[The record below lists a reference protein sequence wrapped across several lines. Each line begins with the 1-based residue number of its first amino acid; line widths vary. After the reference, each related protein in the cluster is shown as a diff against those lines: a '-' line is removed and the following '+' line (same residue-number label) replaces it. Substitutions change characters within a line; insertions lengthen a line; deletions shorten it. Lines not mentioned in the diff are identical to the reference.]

1 MNYREDLNT
10 DGAISCFQ
18 TAASTIERNSICR
31 RNQLK
36 RQESHRH
43 RLKLSSQRIILV
55 LCSVFM
61 CSCICKRS
69 NAFSI
74 SPPSTHQSR
83 SLPSSSLFNT
93 HSQPQRYSSRRTRFY
108 MSAILEPPSQSS
120 PASAYRMSD
129 FQQRMK
135 GIVKRNGGRKMVG
148 TSRSAAERPANLRT
162 VHTLEEYKDALD
174 ASSGKMIVVRF
185 FATWCKVSSM

>member
-1 MNYREDLNT
+1 MNSSEDLNT

-18 TAASTIERNSICR
+18 TAASTIERNLICR

-36 RQESHRH
+36 RRESHRH

-174 ASSGKMIVVRF
+174 ASSGKMVVVRF
-185 FATWCKVSSM
+185 FATWCKVR

>member
-1 MNYREDLNT
+1 MNSSEDLNA
-10 DGAISCFQ
+10 DGAISRCQ
-18 TAASTIERNSICR
+18 TAASTIDRNSICR
-31 RNQLK
+31 RKNQLK
-36 RQESHRH
+36 RRESHRH

-74 SPPSTHQSR
+74 TPPSTHQSR
-83 SLPSSSLFNT
+83 SSVTSSSLFNT
-93 HSQPQRYSSRRTRFY
+93 YSQPQRYISRSTRYY

-120 PASAYRMSD
+120 PVTASRMSD

-174 ASSGKMIVVRF
+174 ASSGKMVVVRF
-185 FATWCKVSSM
+185 FATWCKV